1 MLPAFAMRPMPR
13 NGLLAGGAKRGL
25 GREVTASETSKA
37 VSTNAER
44 VTFSRPLLEGSP
56 PFCVLQTAWQ
66 VLDALAVD
74 VAFDDADRR
83 RRNSALRAY
92 RVGKLAQISYSTTSR
107 SRACRRI
114 SHERQR
120 DTLAL
125 MSRGHNQASFLQV
138 YLASAWFRTRW
149 YLI

>member
-74 VAFDDADRR
+74 VAFDDADQR

-92 RVGKLAQISYSTTSR
+92 RVGKLAQLVTARLRGLVRADEYLTNASAILSR
-107 SRACRRI
+107 S
-114 SHERQR
+114 
-120 DTLAL
+120 
-125 MSRGHNQASFLQV
+125 
-138 YLASAWFRTRW
+138 
-149 YLI
+149 